1 MFPERT
7 EFPPRLCRGWEAA
20 GCSSACCASGHCRS
34 RWHWHR
40 RALSLFLPFSSTASS
55 PGQPWLC
62 SPLPVACEG

>member
-40 RALSLFLPFSSTASS
+40 RALSLFLRSIFPRPALALLT
-55 PGQPWLC
+55 PPCGM
-62 SPLPVACEG
+62 